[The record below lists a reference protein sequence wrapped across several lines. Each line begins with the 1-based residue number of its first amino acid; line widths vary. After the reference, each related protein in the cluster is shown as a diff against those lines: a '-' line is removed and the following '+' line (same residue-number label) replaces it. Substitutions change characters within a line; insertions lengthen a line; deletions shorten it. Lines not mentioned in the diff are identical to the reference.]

1 MKVLIIKMS
10 SMGDIIHTLPA
21 VTDAAR
27 AIPGIQMDW
36 VVEEN
41 FDEIPSWHPSIHRVI
56 PIALRRWRK
65 NPIKILRSEEWLNF
79 KAQLQQETYD
89 CIIDAQ
95 GLLKSAFVGRMAKGR
110 LYGFD
115 FRSAREPLASLAY
128 QHSFYVSKQQHA
140 VERTRH
146 LFAQALCY
154 TTPGSDGDCSVQCS
168 FQHSLGT
175 GDFGLLREQFGQ
187 MDKEK
192 PYVLFLHGTTRG
204 AKHWP
209 DEHWMQLC
217 KIITDAGFY
226 VKVPWFN
233 AEENTRA
240 EKIAAVSPRAEVRPR
255 SDLSGMA
262 KTLAES
268 SAFVAVD
275 TGLGHL
281 GAALNV
287 PGISLYGPT
296 SPARIGAY
304 GKNQIHI
311 GAKALSE
318 EGLKQPDDYLSSI
331 PPDAVWREL
340 QKILKP

>member
-1 MKVLIIKMS
+1 MKILIVKMS

-21 VTDAAR
+21 ITDAAR
-27 AIPGIQMDW
+27 AIPAIQMDW

-41 FDEIPSWHPSIHRVI
+41 FDEIPRWHPAIHRVI
-56 PIALRRWRK
+56 PIAIRRWRK
-65 NPIKILRSEEWLNF
+65 SPIQTLRGEEWKNF
-79 KAQLQQETYD
+79 KAQLQQENYD

-95 GLLKSAFVGRMAKGR
+95 GLFKSAIVTRMAKGPVS
-110 LYGFD
+110 GFD
-115 FRSAREPLASLAY
+115 FRSAREPLASFFY
-128 QHSFYVSKQQHA
+128 QHKFSVARNQHA
-140 VERTRH
+140 VERTRL

-154 TTPGSDGDCSVQCS
+154 AMPDKNKDCSVQS
-168 FQHSLGT
+168 FFHHAIGT
-175 GDFGLLREQFGQ
+175 GDFGLSRETFGQ
-187 MDKEK
+187 VNKEK

-209 DEHWMQLC
+209 DAHWMQLC
-217 KIITDAGFY
+217 KIITDAGFH

-233 AEENTRA
+233 AEENARA
-240 EKIAAVSPRAEVRPR
+240 EKIASVSPLAEVRPR

-262 KTLAES
+262 KTLAQA

-331 PPDAVWREL
+331 PPEAVWREL
-340 QKILKP
+340 QKILK